1 MPILTDTLLLW
12 YAQNRRDLPWRNSLM
27 PYNVWLSEII
37 LQQTQVAQGLPY
49 YLRFLEAYPKVDD
62 LAAASEEQ
70 VLKLWQGLGYYSRA
84 RNLHHTAKTI
94 VHEYDGVFPDT
105 YKGLKT
111 LKGVGDYT
119 ASAIA
124 SICYNEPVAVLDGNV
139 FRVLARVFGIDTP
152 INTTAG
158 RKIFKEK
165 AELNLKRTQPGR
177 YNQAIMDFGAMQCKP
192 KKPDCA
198 SCPLQADCVAFQQGK
213 IGVLPVKLKKTK
225 VRVRYLNYL
234 ILRPFDQTIVLQKRT
249 GKGIWQ
255 NLYQFPLVETTREVR
270 ESSELLK
277 RSEALSKANVGAIK
291 LLNDKPVKH
300 QLSHQKLLVNFWEIT
315 PENKRDALC
324 DERSIVV
331 NRSEIDQFP
340 VPRLI
345 ERFLNNFTI

>member
-1 MPILTDTLLLW
+1 
-12 YAQNRRDLPWRNSLM
+12 
-27 PYNVWLSEII
+27 
-37 LQQTQVAQGLPY
+37 
-49 YLRFLEAYPKVDD
+49 
-62 LAAASEEQ
+62 
-70 VLKLWQGLGYYSRA
+70 
-84 RNLHHTAKTI
+84 
-94 VHEYDGVFPDT
+94 
-105 YKGLKT
+105 
-111 LKGVGDYT
+111 
-119 ASAIA
+119 
-124 SICYNEPVAVLDGNV
+124 
-139 FRVLARVFGIDTP
+139 
-152 INTTAG
+152 
-158 RKIFKEK
+158 
-165 AELNLKRTQPGR
+165 
-177 YNQAIMDFGAMQCKP
+177 
-192 KKPDCA
+192 CA

-225 VRVRYLNYL
+225 VSVRYLNYL

>member
-12 YAQNRRDLPWRNSLM
+12 YAQNRRDLPWRESLS

-49 YLRFLEAYPKVDD
+49 YLRFLDAYPTIEE

-84 RNLHHTAKTI
+84 RNLHHTAKDI
-94 VHEYDGVFPDT
+94 VLNYNGVFPDT
-105 YKGLKT
+105 YKGLKK

-124 SICYNEPVAVLDGNV
+124 SICYKEPVAVLDGNV
-139 FRVLARVFGIDTP
+139 FRVLSRFLGIDIP

-158 RKIFKEK
+158 WKIFKEK
-165 AELNLKRTQPGR
+165 AELNLEKSHPGQ
-177 YNQAIMDFGAMQCKP
+177 YNQAIMDFGAIQCKP
-192 KKPDCA
+192 KKPYCS
-198 SCPLQADCVAFQQGK
+198 SCPLQTDCVAFQQGK
-213 IGVLPVKLKKTK
+213 VAALPVKLKKTK
-225 VRVRYLNYL
+225 VRVRHLNYL
-234 ILRPFDQTIVLQKRT
+234 VFRSFDQEVVLQKRV
-249 GKGIWQ
+249 GKGIWR
-255 NLYQFPLVETTREVR
+255 NLYEFPLIETTKETRDSAALLECSHQLSKDVEEVR
-270 ESSELLK
+270 
-277 RSEALSKANVGAIK
+277 

-315 PENKRDALC
+315 PKKTLDSLRD
-324 DERSIVV
+324 DRSIVV
-331 NRSEIDQFP
+331 GLSEIDQFP

-345 ERFLNNFTI
+345 ERFLNDFVI